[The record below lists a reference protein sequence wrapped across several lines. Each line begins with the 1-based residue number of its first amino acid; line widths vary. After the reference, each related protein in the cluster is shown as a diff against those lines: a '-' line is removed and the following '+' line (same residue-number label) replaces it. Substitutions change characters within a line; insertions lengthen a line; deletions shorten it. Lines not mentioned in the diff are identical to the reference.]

1 MAEEDDDREC
11 NRAFRRCILM
21 VEFIIVQVLIKS
33 DLWFPL
39 VRLCQEYMSTAS
51 TGTFVLCNGYGNVK
65 AVHMSAVGWISNFQT
80 REMNGANFK
89 SSKYGQTVTGTIIMR
104 TTYNHNQPHRC
115 YFALAVDT
123 RSIESQLY

>member
-65 AVHMSAVGWISNFQT
+65 AVHIRSWMDFKLSNARDERCKFQI
-80 REMNGANFK
+80 K
-89 SSKYGQTVTGTIIMR
+89 
-104 TTYNHNQPHRC
+104 
-115 YFALAVDT
+115 
-123 RSIESQLY
+123 